1 MSQESVDIARRSL
14 DAFNAG
20 DYDAALGFLA
30 PDVEW
35 EHNIGLATPME
46 GTYRGRAQVRELWD
60 RILEAFEDAHF
71 EVDEVRDIGD
81 EVLVLGRL
89 STRGRGSG
97 AAVGTPFGSVSEV
110 RNGLIVRQRFFMD
123 RSKALEVVGLSE

>member
-46 GTYRGRAQVRELWD
+46 GTYRGRAEVRQLWD

-71 EVDEVRDIGD
+71 EVDDGRDLGD

-97 AAVGTPFGSVSEV
+97 AAVATPFGSIGEV
-110 RNGLIVRQRFFMD
+110 RDGLIVRQRFFVD
-123 RSKALEVVGLSE
+123 RCKALEAVGLSG